1 MQFTWYEK
9 LKRWIYKDIYLLEHK
24 SYFTKIWMYKWKCQG
39 LSHFIIFSIVYLTTK
54 LLLEMTTFLRTNE
67 ICCEQLLWKNFLKL
81 LIFLQN
87 EIFHRMN
94 NFTEQM
100 LCKKMNETFEKKAK
114 STIFIQSKKRTKW
127 IVYKRLTN
135 EMKKKRN
142 SPL

>member
-1 MQFTWYEK
+1 MEVSGVKPFHHI
-9 LKRWIYKDIYLLEHK
+9 LN
-24 SYFTKIWMYKWKCQG
+24 C
-39 LSHFIIFSIVYLTTK
+39 LSNNQITFRDDNIF
-54 LLLEMTTFLRTNE
+54 ENQR
-67 ICCEQLLWKNFLKL
+67 NFLKL

-94 NFTEQM
+94 NFTERM

>member
-1 MQFTWYEK
+1 MKK
-9 LKRWIYKDIYLLEHK
+9 LFK
-24 SYFTKIWMYKWKCQG
+24 T
-39 LSHFIIFSIVYLTTK
+39 IV
-54 LLLEMTTFLRTNE
+54 
-67 ICCEQLLWKNFLKL
+67 
-81 LIFLQN
+81 FLQN
-87 EIFHRMN
+87 EIFNRMN
-94 NFTEQM
+94 NFTERM